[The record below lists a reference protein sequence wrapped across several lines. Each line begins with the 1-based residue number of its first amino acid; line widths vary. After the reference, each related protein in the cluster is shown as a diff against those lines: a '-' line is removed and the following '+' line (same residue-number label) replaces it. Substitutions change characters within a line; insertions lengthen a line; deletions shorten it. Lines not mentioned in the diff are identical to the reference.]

1 MSTIIAL
8 SGRKQSGKTTIGNFF
23 ISLFLS
29 NMGVSKEIKIEDD
42 GDISLSDI
50 YGNDLYKKITPR
62 YELEK
67 DFVVSTLY
75 KELDSH
81 IKIYNFAD
89 TLKQSV
95 CMEVLGLSYDQCYGT
110 DENKNELVD
119 CFWPDTTLSSE
130 EGIDKQM
137 TAREVMQYI
146 GTDIF
151 RRVKKTVWIDS
162 TMSLIAKE
170 KPRMAILT
178 DCRFPDEVDAVK
190 NAGGYVIRL
199 TRNLHNSSH
208 ISETALDE
216 DNYDWNNFD
225 YVLDNQNLTIY
236 EQSLQIQE
244 WLDTLPAT

>member
-1 MSTIIAL
+1 MTTIIAL
-8 SGRKQSGKTTIGNFF
+8 SGRKQSGKTTISNFF

-29 NMGVSKEIKIEDD
+29 NAGVSKEIKIEDD
-42 GDISLSDI
+42 GDITLSDI
-50 YGNDLYKKITPR
+50 HGNELYKKITPR

-67 DFVVSTLY
+67 DFVVANLY
-75 KELDSH
+75 KELDQH

-89 TLKQSV
+89 TLKQNV
-95 CMEVLGLSYDQCYGT
+95 CMEVLGLSYEQCYGT

-119 CFWPDTTLSSE
+119 CFLPCTTLSRE
-130 EGIDKQM
+130 TEADKQM
-137 TAREVMQYI
+137 TAREVMQYV

-151 RRVKKTVWIDS
+151 RRIKKTVWIDS
-162 TMSLIAKE
+162 TMSRISKE
-170 KPRMAILT
+170 KPKMAIIT

-199 TRNLHNSSH
+199 TRDLHNSSH
-208 ISETALDE
+208 ISETALDKE
-216 DNYDWNNFD
+216 NYDWKNFD

>member
-1 MSTIIAL
+1 
-8 SGRKQSGKTTIGNFF
+8 
-23 ISLFLS
+23 
-29 NMGVSKEIKIEDD
+29 MGISKEIKIEDS
-42 GDISLSDI
+42 GDIILSDL
-50 YGNDLYKKITPR
+50 YGNELYNKITPR

-67 DFVVSTLY
+67 DFVINNLY
-75 KELDSH
+75 KELDEH

-89 TLKQSV
+89 TLKQNV
-95 CMEVLGLSYDQCYGT
+95 CMDVLGMSYQQCYGSDKEKNSMT
-110 DENKNELVD
+110 GLYWENQQ
-119 CFWPDTTLSSE
+119 LS
-130 EGIDKQM
+130 
-137 TAREVMQYI
+137 AREVMQFI

-151 RRVKKTVWIDS
+151 RKVKRTVWIDS
-162 TMSLIAKE
+162 TMSKITKE
-170 KPRMAILT
+170 KPNMSIIT

>member
-1 MSTIIAL
+1 MSTIIAI

-29 NMGVSKEIKIEDD
+29 NMGISKEIKIEDS
-42 GDISLSDI
+42 GDIILSDL
-50 YGNDLYKKITPR
+50 YGNELYNKITPR

-67 DFVVSTLY
+67 DFVISNLY
-75 KELDSH
+75 KELDQH

-89 TLKQSV
+89 TLKQNV
-95 CMEVLGLSYDQCYGT
+95 CMDVLGMSYQQCYGS
-110 DENKNELVD
+110 DEDKNSMTGLYWENQEL
-119 CFWPDTTLSSE
+119 S
-130 EGIDKQM
+130 
-137 TAREVMQYI
+137 AREVMQFI

-151 RRVKKTVWIDS
+151 RKVKRTVWIDS
-162 TMSLIAKE
+162 IMSQITKE
-170 KPRMAILT
+170 KAKMAIIT

-199 TRNLHNSSH
+199 TRDLHNSSH

-225 YVLDNQNLTIY
+225 YVLDNQHLTIY

-244 WLDTLPAT
+244 WLDTLPST

>member
-1 MSTIIAL
+1 MTTIITL

-29 NMGVSKEIKIEDD
+29 NAGVSKEIKIEDD
-42 GDISLSDI
+42 GDITLSDI
-50 YGNDLYKKITPR
+50 HGNELYKKITPR

-67 DFVVSTLY
+67 DFVVANLY
-75 KELDSH
+75 KELDQH

-89 TLKQSV
+89 TLKQNV
-95 CMEVLGLSYDQCYGT
+95 CMEVLGLSYEQCYGT

-119 CFWPDTTLSSE
+119 CFLPCTTLSRE
-130 EGIDKQM
+130 TEADKQM
-137 TAREVMQYI
+137 TAREVMQYV

-151 RRVKKTVWIDS
+151 RRIKKTVWIDS
-162 TMSLIAKE
+162 TMSRISKE
-170 KPRMAILT
+170 KPKMAIIT

-199 TRNLHNSSH
+199 TRDLHNSSH
-208 ISETALDE
+208 ISETALDKE
-216 DNYDWNNFD
+216 NYDWKNFD

>member
-1 MSTIIAL
+1 MTTIIAL

-29 NMGVSKEIKIEDD
+29 NMGVSKEINIEDD
-42 GDISLSDI
+42 GDITLSDI

-67 DFVVSTLY
+67 DFVVANLY
-75 KELDSH
+75 KDLDQH

-89 TLKQSV
+89 TLKQNV
-95 CMEVLGLSYDQCYGT
+95 CMQVFGLSYEQCYGT
-110 DENKNELVD
+110 DDNKNELVD
-119 CFWPDTTLSSE
+119 CFWPSDE
-130 EGIDKQM
+130 KKPNKQM
-137 TAREVMQYI
+137 TAREVMQYV
-146 GTDIF
+146 GTDVF
-151 RRVKKTVWIDS
+151 RKIKKTVWIDS
-162 TMSLIAKE
+162 TMSRILKD
-170 KPRMAILT
+170 KPKMAIIT
-178 DCRFPDEVDAVK
+178 DCRFPDEVNAVK

-199 TRNLHNSSH
+199 TRDLHNSSH
-208 ISETALDE
+208 SSETALDK
-216 DNYDWNNFD
+216 DNYDWKNFD

>member
-1 MSTIIAL
+1 MGTIIAL

-29 NMGVSKEIKIEDD
+29 NMGVSKEIKIEED
-42 GDISLSDI
+42 GDITLSDV

-62 YELEK
+62 YELQK
-67 DFVVSTLY
+67 DFVIANLY
-75 KELDSH
+75 KELDQH

-95 CMEVLGLSYDQCYGT
+95 CMEVLGLSYAQCYGT

-119 CFWPDTTLSSE
+119 CVWPRTTLSSE
-130 EGIDKQM
+130 ADADKQM
-137 TAREVMQYI
+137 TAREVMQYV

-151 RRVKKTVWIDS
+151 RTIKKTVWIDS
-162 TMSLIAKE
+162 TMSRISKD
-170 KPRMAILT
+170 KPKMAIIT

-199 TRNLHNSSH
+199 TRDLHNSSH
-208 ISETALDE
+208 VSETALDK
-216 DNYDWNNFD
+216 DNYDWENFD
-225 YVLDNQNLTIY
+225 YILDNQNLTIY

>member
-42 GDISLSDI
+42 GDITLSDI

-67 DFVVSTLY
+67 DFVVSNFY
-75 KELDSH
+75 KELDQH

-89 TLKQSV
+89 ILKQNV
-95 CMEVLGLSYDQCYGT
+95 CMEVLGLSYQQCYGT
-110 DENKNELVD
+110 DDNKNELVD
-119 CFWPDTTLSSE
+119 CFWPSATSSDE
-130 EGIDKQM
+130 TQIDKQM
-137 TAREVMQYI
+137 TAREVMQYV

-151 RRVKKTVWIDS
+151 RKIKKTVWIDS
-162 TMSLIAKE
+162 TMSNISRD
-170 KPRMAILT
+170 KPKMAIIT

-199 TRNLHNSSH
+199 TRDLHNSSH
-208 ISETALDE
+208 ISETALDK